1 MLAITRVNT
10 ENVIGSKMNTRY
22 IFYKIFPKNV
32 HAVIP
37 RAEINISKSQI

>member
-1 MLAITRVNT
+1 MVAIKRVNT
-10 ENVIGSKMNTRY
+10 ENVIGSKMNIEN

-37 RAEINISKSQI
+37 WAEINIRKSQI